1 MARRRI
7 KKKLPFIIFC
17 TLFICMMAGGY
28 VLAQEF
34 LFKEDGLDLLSTDED
49 VQLPKGSVNVLL
61 MGMDARAG
69 ETRARTDTMILAN
82 IDNERNRMSLLSIPR
97 DTRVSIPGHGMEK
110 INSANIFGGPELATQ
125 TVSELVGVPV
135 QYYVLT
141 NWNGFKGIVDALGG
155 VTIDVE
161 KRMYYASRADGPE
174 YTIDLQPGVQHM
186 DGEKALQYVRFRS
199 DALGDITRTDRQLK
213 FLKSLAQEMMQAGTV
228 TKLHKLVPEI
238 QENVETNIGPVQ
250 MLAMAK
256 AAKNFEQ
263 AQVVTQTLPGRF
275 LNLNGG
281 SYWAVEPDQARMVA
295 KSLFEEGKVMNV
307 VLGSTTV
314 EGSSGNQAAPAPA
327 KPKSKKSVAQT
338 WNTVPEDNNS
348 TPSDSGS
355 VPEQGAVDN
364 TNNPADAGSTGQ
376 ESNTA
381 GNTGAGGDALI
392 IPGASQTD
400 PGTGGDDNYNPVT
413 QSPEFGPWSPNQGSS
428 ETFYPSGTGA

>member
-1 MARRRI
+1 M
-7 KKKLPFIIFC
+7 
-17 TLFICMMAGGY
+17 
-28 VLAQEF
+28 LAQEY
-34 LFKEDGLDLLSTDED
+34 LFNDSGLDLLGNGDD

-61 MGMDARAG
+61 MGMDARPG

-141 NWNGFKGIVDALGG
+141 NWNGFKGIVDSLGG

-174 YTIDLQPGVQHM
+174 YTIDLRPGVQHM

-199 DALGDITRTDRQLK
+199 DALGDISRTDRQLK
-213 FLKSLAQEMMQAGTV
+213 FLKALAQEMMQAGTV
-228 TKLHKLVPEI
+228 TKLHKLVPEV

-275 LNLNGG
+275 LNLNGA
-281 SYWAVEPDQARMVA
+281 SYWSVEPDQARMVA

-307 VLGSTTV
+307 VLGSTSV
-314 EGSSGNQAAPAPA
+314 EGTSGGQAAPAPA
-327 KPKSKKSVAQT
+327 KPKSKKSVAQSWT
-338 WNTVPEDNNS
+338 TGAENNS
-348 TPSDSGS
+348 APSGSGS
-355 VPEQGAVDN
+355 VLEQSAVDN
-364 TNNPADAGSTGQ
+364 ANNAADTGGTGK
-376 ESNTA
+376 ESGTS
-381 GNTGAGGDALI
+381 GNTGDSGDALI

-400 PGTGGDDNYNPVT
+400 PGTGGDDNYNPV
-413 QSPEFGPWSPNQGSS
+413 NQGAG